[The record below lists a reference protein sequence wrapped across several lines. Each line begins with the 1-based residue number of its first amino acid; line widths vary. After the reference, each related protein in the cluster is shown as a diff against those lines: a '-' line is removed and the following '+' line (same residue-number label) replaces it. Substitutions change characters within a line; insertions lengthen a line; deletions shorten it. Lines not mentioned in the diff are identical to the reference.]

1 MEVKSFWRPT
11 KAALEALQSAGVALE
26 RRAAPNANLFLGA
39 TLPEGFEIVRRGTP
53 ACETVVGVIGE
64 RAEILAEDVAKTAAI
79 FAAERL
85 SLRPGCGSPDG
96 QLAHD
101 DGISVEALVHCGET
115 LPQYKGVEMPW
126 HCHALFQRARAA
138 AFRVAISA

>member
-11 KAALEALQSAGVALE
+11 KAALEALQSAGVSIE
-26 RRAAPNANLFLGA
+26 RRSAPNANLFLGA

-53 ACETVVGVIGE
+53 ACETVVGVTGE
-64 RAEILAEDVAKTAAI
+64 RAKWLAEDVAKTAAT

-101 DGISVEALVHCGET
+101 DGIAVEALVHCGET
-115 LPQYKGVEMPW
+115 LPQYKGVAVPW
-126 HCHALFQRARAA
+126 YCHPLFHEARAA
-138 AFRVAISA
+138 AFRVAIAA